1 MISEQELA
9 HQCAPKTLQRA
20 RQVAS
25 SEQNILT
32 KKCRYDRNGTH
43 LSAFVASSHGW
54 NDCYRSSIS
63 FDEDADRVI
72 DYACTCP
79 AYLQYDGPCKHSLAL
94 ALSYNR
100 RPAGFMGYKAHRKPE
115 TTACLADLIRRADA
129 AGNVEEPGGVDI
141 EPTFIYGY
149 RSWSVQFKVVGAEG
163 SYVMKDIGAFADDV
177 QRGAWHSYGKKLAF
191 THTLD
196 AFCAHGRAMAE
207 LIDRAVCA
215 RRRASSGARGSDA
228 SGRVLDLNEFELI
241 DFLDASEECSF
252 VVEGA
257 DYGVRSR
264 TIARIERAD
273 PTVDVSMN
281 WEDSGISIKS
291 AEEAV
296 AISHGGRLYLWQDEV
311 FYRCSTELAGCSAF
325 LRMLHSSDADELFVS
340 EDDLALFCSAVLPR
354 IERALNVSAPEKLDA
369 WRPVEGVLEFY
380 FDKTDAAATCEA
392 TVRYGAS
399 RRVLASDGARWE
411 DDEATARPLPD
422 ERLERAAYALLRAFF
437 PDNAPRK
444 ASADERARCHFL
456 LLEHPQRVADLLFG
470 GLARFAER
478 GSVFTTGAFD
488 RLVSDKKPRISVGI
502 SLSGDL
508 IDLDVHATDLD
519 RDELAALLG
528 SYRARRR
535 YHRLKNGAFLDMAD
549 FELAQLD
556 RLARDLDL
564 SPAALAA
571 GTIELPAYR
580 AVYLDE
586 TLEDARR
593 DAAFETYVERLR
605 DAKAVERPVPDELAA
620 TLRPYQREGFSWMN
634 SLADLGFGG
643 ILADEMGL
651 GKSIQL
657 IAFLLARRDEARAVG
672 PSLVVCPASLV
683 YNWTAEFE
691 RFAPGLNVRAVAGT
705 KQERIAARAERD
717 VDVFVTSYDLVRID
731 VKDYAERDFYCCAL
745 DEAQYI
751 KNHGTLTARAVK
763 RVKARRRFALTGTP
777 MENRLSEIWSIFD
790 FLMPGLLGSYM
801 RFRER
806 FELDIIGGNDEAAA
820 RLQALVGPFML
831 RRLKADVLKD
841 LPDKIE
847 SAVPVPMTRRQEK
860 LYLAYEQ
867 QLRESLAAQRALRK
881 NKGGSEAQGPG
892 VEVLAELTRLR
903 QICCDPRLAMQD
915 YPEPG
920 AKIGAIV
927 DLLES
932 AENDGQKTLVFSQFT
947 SFLSLIADELDKLG
961 MPYYTITGATPKKER
976 IDLVDAFNAD
986 DTPVFLVSLKAGGTG
1001 LNLTGASVVIHADP
1015 WWNAAAQAQATDR
1028 AHRIGQTRCVSVHQV
1043 IAKGTIEERI
1053 VALQQAKSDLAD
1065 KIVGANAASS
1075 LRLTGDELYELLQG

>member
-9 HQCAPKTLQRA
+9 CHCAPKTLQRA
-20 RQVAS
+20 RQIAS

-32 KKCRYDRNGTH
+32 KKCRYDRSGTH

-129 AGNVEEPGGVDI
+129 AEKAVEVSGIDI
-141 EPTFIYGY
+141 EPTFVYGY
-149 RSWSVQFKVVGAEG
+149 RSWAVQFKVVGPDGA
-163 SYVMKDIGAFADDV
+163 YVMKDVGAFVDDV
-177 QRGAWHSYGKKLAF
+177 QRGAWRSYGKKLAF
-191 THTLD
+191 THALD
-196 AFCAHGRAMAE
+196 AFTAHGRAMAE

-215 RRRASSGARGSDA
+215 RRRAATGIRGSEA

-241 DFLDASEECSF
+241 DFLDACQDASF
-252 VVEGA
+252 LVEGA

-264 TIARIERAD
+264 TVAHVECCDPRIEVNM
-273 PTVDVSMN
+273 T
-281 WEDSGISIKS
+281 WEDGGISIAS
-291 AEEAV
+291 PCEAV
-296 AISHGGRLYLWQDEV
+296 AISHGGRLYLWQDET
-311 FYRCSTELAGCSAF
+311 FYRCSEKLAGCAAF
-325 LRMLHSSDADELFVS
+325 LHMLHSADSDELFVS
-340 EDDLALFCSAVLPR
+340 EDDLALFCSAILPR
-354 IERALNVSAPEKLDA
+354 IERSLQVSAPEKLDA
-369 WRPVEGVLEFY
+369 WRPVEGTLEFY
-380 FDKTDAAATCEA
+380 FDKIDAAVTCEA
-392 TVRYGAS
+392 VVKYGAS
-399 RRVLASDGARWE
+399 RRALTMEGPRWE
-411 DDEATARPLPD
+411 GDDAQARPLPD
-422 ERLERAAYALLRAFF
+422 EKLERAAYALMHAYF
-437 PDNAPRK
+437 DDAAPRK
-444 ASADERARCHFL
+444 ASADDRARCHFL
-456 LLEHPQRVADLLFG
+456 SLERPQSVADLLFSG
-470 GLARFAER
+470 MARFAEQ
-478 GSVFTTGAFD
+478 GSVYTTDAFD

-502 SLSGDL
+502 SLAGDL

-528 SYRARRR
+528 SYRARKR
-535 YHRLKNGAFLDMAD
+535 YHRLKSGAFLDMAD

-556 RLARDLDL
+556 KLARDLDL
-564 SPAALAA
+564 TPAALTA
-571 GTIELPAYR
+571 GTVELPAYR

-586 TLEDARR
+586 TLDDARR
-593 DAAFETYVERLR
+593 DAAFETYVQKLR
-605 DAKAVERPVPDELAA
+605 GAKTVERAVPETLAN

-651 GKSIQL
+651 GKSLQL
-657 IAFLLARRDEARAVG
+657 ISFLLARRDEARAIG

-691 RFAPGLNVRAVAGT
+691 RFAPELNVRAVAGT
-705 KQERIAARAERD
+705 KQERIAARAED
-717 VDVFVTSYDLVRID
+717 AVDVFVTSYDLARID
-731 VKDYAERDFYCCAL
+731 VKDYAARDFYCCAL

-763 RVKARRRFALTGTP
+763 RVRAKLRFALTGTP

-806 FELDIIGGNDEAAA
+806 FELDIIGGNDDAAA

-831 RRLKADVLKD
+831 RRLKADVLDD

-847 SAVPVPMTRRQEK
+847 SAVHVPMTRKQEK

-881 NKGGSEAQGPG
+881 SKDGEAKGPG

-920 AKIGAIV
+920 AKIAAIV

-947 SFLSLIADELDKLG
+947 SFLTLIADELDKLG

-1028 AHRIGQTRCVSVHQV
+1028 AHRIGQTRCVNVHQV

-1065 KIVGANAASS
+1065 KVIGANAASS
-1075 LRLTGDELYELLQG
+1075 LKLTGDELLELLQG